1 VTAKRRMRRL
11 GGFTLIELLVVIA
24 IIAILIGLLLPA
36 VQKVRD
42 AAARIQCTNN
52 LKQLGLALMNYE
64 GVYGQFPPGGRSYGW
79 TYREAWTPAPDPVA
93 YNLNGLVLLLP
104 YLEQTNLY
112 NRFNFNAA
120 FGDADTTF
128 CCALPPNGSPLA
140 SPNAAA
146 SGNAALA
153 QTRLTILLCPADGGD
168 PVLDNDVDYSA
179 APGYPSAKTNY
190 DFCVSSNFYVKA
202 WSVEPRN
209 YQRMF
214 GEDST
219 TRIANVTDGTSN
231 TIAFAEQTLNVYNGR
246 CTGWAFRG
254 WVQVGV
260 NPANGI
266 NIWYLGGRQ
275 LPFGTSGSWSYMGSW
290 HTGGANA
297 CYADGSVHFIAQ
309 STSTTVLELLSSMAD
324 GQPVELP

>member
-1 VTAKRRMRRL
+1 MTAKRRMRRVR
-11 GGFTLIELLVVIA
+11 GFTLIELLVVIA

-42 AAARIQCTNN
+42 AAARTKCTNN

-64 GVYGQFPPGGRSYGW
+64 SANQQLPPGGRSYGW
-79 TYREAWTPAPDPVA
+79 TYSEAWTPAPDPVA

-112 NRFNFNAA
+112 NRFNFHAA

-128 CCALPPNGSPLA
+128 CCGLPPNGSPLA

-153 QTRLTILLCPADGGD
+153 QVRLSILTCPADNGN

-179 APGYPSAKTNY
+179 APGFPSAKTNY

-202 WSVEPRN
+202 WSVEGLN
-209 YQRMF
+209 YRRMF

-219 TRIANVTDGTSN
+219 TRIADITDGTSN
-231 TIAFAEQTLNVYNGR
+231 TIAFGEQTFDVYNGR

-260 NPANGI
+260 NPGNGI
-266 NIWYLGGRQ
+266 NIWYLGGTS
-275 LPFGTSGSWSYMGSW
+275 LPFGTSGSWSYLGSL
-290 HTGGANA
+290 HTGGANV
-297 CYADGSVHFIAQ
+297 CLADGSVHFLTQ
-309 STSTTVLELLSSMAD
+309 TTSTTVLEQLSAMAD
-324 GQPVELP
+324 GTVVELP